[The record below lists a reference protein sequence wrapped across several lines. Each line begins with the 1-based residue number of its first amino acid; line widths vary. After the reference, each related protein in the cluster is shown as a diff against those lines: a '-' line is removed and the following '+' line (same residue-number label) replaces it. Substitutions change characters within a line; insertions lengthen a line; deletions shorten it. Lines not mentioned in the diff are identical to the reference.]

1 MADRYVLKNKMW
13 DDMKMNRLTKKIK
26 DNAESDRKEAEDL
39 LSSCKEAMGDLTS
52 LLQIVSYG
60 EEGSSTQSAD
70 TLHKLISAAAT
81 ALGQMGNANEKL
93 LKLATLLQKYRLKEM
108 DSAKGGTNELK
119 GSMFT
124 ALSQLADKKDDE
136 R

>member
-1 MADRYVLKNKMW
+1 VLKNKMW
-13 DDMKMNRLTKKIK
+13 DDVKMNRLTKKIK
-26 DNAESDRKEAEDL
+26 DNAESDRKEAEAL
-39 LSSCKEAMGDLTS
+39 LGSCKEAMGELTS
-52 LLQIVSYG
+52 LLQFVPVGMDGDSL
-60 EEGSSTQSAD
+60 QNAD

-108 DSAKGGTNELK
+108 DAQKGDIKGGE

-124 ALSQLADKKDDE
+124 ALSNLAGKQDDD
-136 R
+136 